1 MAKNKT
7 SPTPKNIPQKPLIFN
22 QATKIIKE
30 PEVLIAPI
38 PNTERNFWI
47 VAGII
52 TVCALIAYLPGF
64 QNGYVWDDMFYIVN
78 NEDLRQ
84 VSLKNF
90 KTLVSDYYLGNW
102 HPLTMVTYYIE
113 YSLVKDTAWVYH
125 FNNTIIHII
134 NSILVFKVVEKLSK
148 NFLIGA
154 ITSVLFAIHPL
165 HVESVVWAAERKD
178 VLYTLFL
185 LLSFWQYLK
194 YVTVVRGD
202 TDNGN
207 AVDVVRVAVVS
218 VPTDNMSAKVVSG
231 DTDNGNSGDTDNGET
246 KNWKNKHLWYALG
259 LFILSCL
266 SKGMAVIL
274 PVVFL
279 ITDYFLLNRK
289 QIVKIGIEK
298 APFFIVSLITGIISI
313 KAQSDAGANAT
324 KVISDAYSFSER
336 FFMINY
342 GVLYYWVK
350 MVLPTN
356 LIAFYPYPQKP
367 TGTIPS
373 IYYSAFAGVLVL
385 AITLFWAGRKNKL
398 VWWGGLY
405 FLIVIFPVSQVL
417 PVGSAL
423 MADRYF
429 YVSSIGPLVILAV
442 LANKLYQKAAT
453 NKLMPGIGAVLLL
466 GLTFLSFNQSTKW
479 KDTLT
484 LFTPIYEKYPSDP
497 MVTSNMGW
505 YWFGKK
511 DNEKAK
517 FYFEETHKTTFKTA
531 DVHTALGQIYFDEKK
546 YDMTVDNFEAALKIK
561 PKEMQNL
568 HWMLGAAYYY
578 TGKYNIAIDETKIAL
593 EKSDNK
599 NQFAHNIMGLC
610 LAKQGNEDEAMKRYQ
625 TAMNLDVK
633 FADPHINIS
642 TILNHKG
649 DHIGEIK
656 ELEKAIKIDPKA
668 TVAYKNLGVAY
679 KSMNDWQNAVK
690 AWQQGI
696 SADKKD
702 GSFDYNIGLEYGQH
716 GDFPN
721 GIKAMQNAVA
731 KGDQNAVT
739 FLTQRGIPLK

>member
-1 MAKNKT
+1 MAKNK
-7 SPTPKNIPQKPLIFN
+7 IPQPAKNTPQKAQTINQPKVIKEIAPLI
-22 QATKIIKE
+22 E
-30 PEVLIAPI
+30 PI
-38 PNTERNFWI
+38 PYTERNFWI

-52 TVCALIAYLPGF
+52 TVCAAIAFLPGF

-78 NEDLRQ
+78 NEDLRE
-84 VSLKNF
+84 VSFKNF
-90 KTLVSDYYLGNW
+90 KTLISDYYLGNW

-113 YSLVKDTAWVYH
+113 YSLVRDTAWVYH
-125 FNNTIIHII
+125 FDNTIIHII
-134 NSILVFKVVEKLSK
+134 NSILVFKLVEKISK

-154 ITSVLFAIHPL
+154 ITSILFAIHPL

-185 LLSFWQYLK
+185 LLSFLQYLK
-194 YVTVVRGD
+194 YV
-202 TDNGN
+202 
-207 AVDVVRVAVVS
+207 
-218 VPTDNMSAKVVSG
+218 
-231 DTDNGNSGDTDNGET
+231 NSLENQDIT
-246 KNWKNKHLWYALG
+246 NWKSKNLWYSLG

-279 ITDYFLLNRK
+279 LTDYFLLNRK
-289 QIVKIGIEK
+289 QIIKIGIEK
-298 APFFIVSLITGIISI
+298 APFFVVSLITGIISI

-324 KVISDAYSFSER
+324 KVISDAYSVSER

-342 GVLYYWVK
+342 GILYYWIK

-367 TGTIPS
+367 NGAIPS
-373 IYYSAFAGVLVL
+373 IYFSAFAGVLAL
-385 AITLFWAGRKNKL
+385 AITLFWYGRNNKL

-442 LANKLYQKAAT
+442 FANYLYQKVAT
-453 NKLMPGIGAVLLL
+453 NKVMPGIGAVLLL
-466 GLTFLSFNQSTKW
+466 ALTFLSFGQSTKW

-484 LFTPIYEKYPSDP
+484 LFTPIYEKHPTDP

-546 YDMTVDNFEAALKIK
+546 YNMTVDNFEAALKIK

-578 TGKYNIAIDETKIAL
+578 TGQYNAAIEESQFAL
-593 EKSDNK
+593 DKSDNK
-599 NQFAHNIMGLC
+599 NQFAQNIMGLC
-610 LAKQGNEDEAMKRYQ
+610 LAKQGKEAEAQKRYE
-625 TAMNLDVK
+625 TAMRLDAK
-633 FADPHINIS
+633 FADPYINVS
-642 TILNHKG
+642 TIQNHAG
-649 DHIGEIK
+649 NHQAEIIS
-656 ELEKAIKIDPKA
+656 LEKAIKIDPKA
-668 TVAYKNLGVAY
+668 SVAYKNLGVAY
-679 KSMNDWQNAVK
+679 KSMGDWQNAVK
-690 AWQQGI
+690 AWERGI
-696 SADKKD
+696 KADPKD

-716 GDFPN
+716 GNIPS
-721 GIKAMQNAVA
+721 GIKAMQSAVT
-731 KGDQNAVT
+731 KKDQNAVT

>member
-1 MAKNKT
+1 M
-7 SPTPKNIPQKPLIFN
+7 
-22 QATKIIKE
+22 
-30 PEVLIAPI
+30 
-38 PNTERNFWI
+38 
-47 VAGII
+47 AGII
-52 TVCALIAYLPGF
+52 TVCVAIAFLPGF

-78 NEDLRQ
+78 NEDLRE
-84 VSLKNF
+84 VSSKNF
-90 KTLVSDYYLGNW
+90 KTLISDYYLGNW
-102 HPLTMVTYYIE
+102 HPLTMLTYYIE
-113 YSLVKDTAWVYH
+113 YSLVRDTAWVYH
-125 FNNTIIHII
+125 LDNTIIHII
-134 NSILVFKVVEKLSK
+134 NSILVFKLVEKLSK

-154 ITSVLFAIHPL
+154 VTAVLFAIHPL

-185 LLSFWQYLK
+185 LLSFLQYLK
-194 YVTVVRGD
+194 YT
-202 TDNGN
+202 
-207 AVDVVRVAVVS
+207 AIVRVSTYDSSQLVREDK
-218 VPTDNMSAKVVSG
+218 DNDILG
-231 DTDNGNSGDTDNGET
+231 IIT
-246 KNWKNKHLWYALG
+246 NWKNKHLWYSLA

-279 ITDYFLLNRK
+279 LTDYFLLNRK
-289 QIVKIGIEK
+289 NIIKIGLEK
-298 APFFIVSLITGIISI
+298 APFFIVSLLTGIISI

-342 GVLYYWVK
+342 GVLYYWIK

-367 TGTIPS
+367 NGAIPS
-373 IYYSAFAGVLVL
+373 IYFSAFAGVLAL
-385 AITLFWAGRKNKL
+385 AIAIFWLGRKNKL

-429 YVSSIGPLVILAV
+429 YVSSIGPLLILGV
-442 LANKLYQKAAT
+442 FANYLYQKAAT
-453 NKLMPGIGAVLLL
+453 NKVMPGIGAVLLL
-466 GLTFLSFNQSTKW
+466 ALTFLSFSQSSKW

-484 LFTPIYEKYPSDP
+484 LFTPIYEKHPTDP

-517 FYFEETHKTTFKTA
+517 FYFEETHKTSFKTA

-546 YDMTVDNFEAALKIK
+546 YNLTVENFEAALKIK

-578 TGKYNIAIDETKIAL
+578 TGQYNAAIEESQFAL
-593 EKSDNK
+593 DKSDNK
-599 NQFAHNIMGLC
+599 NQFAQNIMGLC
-610 LAKQGNEDEAMKRYQ
+610 LAKQGKEAEAQKRYETAMK
-625 TAMNLDVK
+625 LDAK
-633 FADPHINIS
+633 FADPYINIS
-642 TILNHKG
+642 TIQNHAG
-649 DHIGEIK
+649 NHQAEIIS
-656 ELEKAIKIDPKA
+656 LEKAIKIDPKA
-668 TVAYKNLGVAY
+668 SVAYKNLGVAY
-679 KSMNDWQNAVK
+679 KSMGDWQNAVK
-690 AWQQGI
+690 SWERGI
-696 SADKKD
+696 KADPKD

-716 GDFPN
+716 GNIPN
-721 GIKAMQNAVA
+721 GIKAMQSAVT
-731 KGDQNAVT
+731 KKDQNAIT
-739 FLTQRGIPLK
+739 FLNQRGIPLK

>member
-1 MAKNKT
+1 MAKNKA
-7 SPTPKNIPQKPLIFN
+7 SQPVKNNPPKPQAVAQNHKIVKESAPLV
-22 QATKIIKE
+22 E
-30 PEVLIAPI
+30 PI
-38 PNTERNFWI
+38 PYTERNFWI
-47 VAGII
+47 VTGII
-52 TVCALIAYLPGF
+52 IVCAIIAYLPGF

-78 NEDLRQ
+78 NEDLRE

-90 KTLVSDYYLGNW
+90 KTLISDFYLGNW
-102 HPLTMVTYYIE
+102 HPLTMVTYYLE

-125 FNNTIIHII
+125 LDNTIIHII
-134 NSILVFKVVEKLSK
+134 NSILVFKVIEKLSK

-154 ITSVLFAIHPL
+154 VTAILFAIHPL

-185 LLSFWQYLK
+185 LLSFLQYLK
-194 YVTVVRGD
+194 Y
-202 TDNGN
+202 TDS
-207 AVDVVRVAVVS
+207 VDNQNI
-218 VPTDNMSAKVVSG
+218 TDWKS
-231 DTDNGNSGDTDNGET
+231 
-246 KNWKNKHLWYALG
+246 KNLWYALG

-279 ITDYFLLNRK
+279 LTDYFLLNRK
-289 QIVKIGIEK
+289 SIIKIGIEK
-298 APFFIVSLITGIISI
+298 APFFLVSLITGIISI

-324 KVISDAYSFSER
+324 KVISDAYTLTER

-342 GVLYYWVK
+342 GVLYYWIK
-350 MVLPTN
+350 MILPTN

-373 IYYSAFAGVLVL
+373 IYYSAFAGVLAL
-385 AITLFWAGRKNKL
+385 AIALFWLGRKNKL

-442 LANKLYQKAAT
+442 FANYLYQKAAT
-453 NKLMPGIGAVLLL
+453 NKLMPGVGAVLLL
-466 GLTFLSFNQSTKW
+466 ALTFLSFSQSTKW

-484 LFTPIYEKYPSDP
+484 LFTPIYEKHPTDP

-546 YDMTVDNFEAALKIK
+546 YALTVENFEAALKIK

-578 TGKYNIAIDETKIAL
+578 TGQYDAAIEESQFAL
-593 EKSDNK
+593 DKSDNK
-599 NQFAHNIMGLC
+599 NQFAQNIMGLC
-610 LAKQGNEDEAMKRYQ
+610 LAKKGDEAAARKRYE
-625 TAMNLDVK
+625 TAMKLDPK
-633 FADPHINIS
+633 FADPYINVS
-642 TILNHKG
+642 TIQNHAG
-649 DHIGEIK
+649 DHQAEIIS
-656 ELEKAIKIDPKA
+656 LEKAIKIDPKA
-668 TVAYKNLGVAY
+668 SVAYKNLGVAY
-679 KSMNDWQNAVK
+679 KAMGDWKNAIKSWERGIK
-690 AWQQGI
+690 A
-696 SADKKD
+696 DPKD

-716 GDFPN
+716 GDIPS
-721 GIKAMQNAVA
+721 GIKAMQSAVV
-731 KGDQNAVT
+731 KKDQNAVT

>member
-1 MAKNKT
+1 MAKNNV
-7 SPTPKNIPQKPLIFN
+7 SQNQKNNLQKH
-22 QATKIIKE
+22 QATSQASKNVKE
-30 PEVLIAPI
+30 PEVLIDPI
-38 PNTERNFWI
+38 PYTNRNFGI
-47 VAGII
+47 LCGII
-52 TVCALIAYLPGF
+52 AVCALVAFLPGF
-64 QNGYVWDDMFYIVN
+64 QNGYVWDDLFYIVN
-78 NEDLRQ
+78 NEDLR
-84 VSLKNF
+84 VLSFKNF
-90 KTLVSDYYLGNW
+90 KILISDFYLGNY
-102 HPLTMVTYYIE
+102 HPLTMLTYYLE

-125 FNNTIIHII
+125 FDNTIIHII

-154 ITSVLFAIHPL
+154 VTAVLFAIHPL

-194 YVTVVRGD
+194 YVDTTSPEASVAPTPLQQRGEHTED
-202 TDNGN
+202 ST
-207 AVDVVRVAVVS
+207 
-218 VPTDNMSAKVVSG
+218 
-231 DTDNGNSGDTDNGET
+231 
-246 KNWKNKHLWYALG
+246 NWKNKHFWFSLG

-289 QIVKIGIEK
+289 QIIKIGIEK
-298 APFFIVSLITGIISI
+298 APFFIISLITGIISI

-324 KVISDAYSFSER
+324 KVISESYSFVER
-336 FFMINY
+336 FFIVNY

-350 MVLPTN
+350 MVFPTN

-373 IYYSAFAGVLVL
+373 VYYAAFAGVLAL
-385 AITLFWAGRKNKL
+385 AIALFWLGRKNKL

-442 LANKLYQKAAT
+442 LANRLYQKAST
-453 NKLMPGIGAVLLL
+453 NKFMPGVGAILLL
-466 GLTFLSFNQSTKW
+466 ALTFLSFSQSTHW

-484 LFTPIYEKYPSDP
+484 LFSPIYEKYPNDP

-505 YWFGKK
+505 YWMGQK

-517 FYFEETHKTTFKTA
+517 FFFEETHKTNFKTA

-546 YDMTVDNFEAALKIK
+546 YNLTVEHFEAALKIK

-578 TGKYNIAIDETKIAL
+578 TGKYDTAIEESQVAL
-593 EKSDNK
+593 DKSDNK
-599 NQFAHNIMGLC
+599 NHFAQNIMGLC
-610 LAKQGNEDEAMKRYQ
+610 FAQQGKEAEAMKRYA
-625 TAMNLDVK
+625 TAMKLEPK

-649 DHIGEIK
+649 DHQGEIV
-656 ELEKAIKIDPKA
+656 ELQKAIKIDPKA
-668 TVAYKNLGVAY
+668 TVAFKNLGVAY
-679 KSMNDWQNAVK
+679 KSMGDWQNAIK
-690 AWQQGI
+690 AWEKGI
-696 SADKKD
+696 RADPKD

-716 GDFPN
+716 GDIMN
-721 GIKAMQNAVA
+721 GVKAMQKAVA
-731 KGDQNAVT
+731 KNDQNAIV

>member
-1 MAKNKT
+1 MAKNKI
-7 SPTPKNIPQKPLIFN
+7 SSTPKSITQKPQIVN
-22 QATKIIKE
+22 QATKIVKDS
-30 PEVLIAPI
+30 EVLIESI
-38 PNTERNFWI
+38 PYTERNFWI
-47 VAGII
+47 LVGII
-52 TVCALIAYLPGF
+52 AVCAFIAFLPGF

-84 VSLKNF
+84 VSFKNF

-125 FNNTIIHII
+125 FNNTVIHII

-165 HVESVVWAAERKD
+165 HVESVIWAAERKD

-194 YVTVVRGD
+194 YV
-202 TDNGN
+202 
-207 AVDVVRVAVVS
+207 AVS
-218 VPTDNMSAKVVSG
+218 VPTDDHVV
-231 DTDNGNSGDTDNGET
+231 T
-246 KNWKNKHLWYALG
+246 NWKNKYLWYALG

-289 QIVKIGIEK
+289 QIIKIGIEK
-298 APFFIVSLITGIISI
+298 APFLVVSLITGIISI

-324 KVISDAYSFSER
+324 KVISDAYSLSER

-342 GVLYYWVK
+342 GVLYYWIK

-367 TGTIPS
+367 AGTIPS
-373 IYYSAFAGVLVL
+373 IYYSAFAGVLAL
-385 AITLFWAGRKNKL
+385 AILLFWTGRKNKL

-442 LANKLYQKAAT
+442 FINRLYQKTAT
-453 NKLMPGIGAVLLL
+453 KKLMLGIGLVLLL
-466 GLTFLSFNQSTKW
+466 SLTFLSFNQSMKW

-484 LFTPIYEKYPSDP
+484 LFTPIYEKHPNDP

-546 YDMTVDNFEAALKIK
+546 YDLTVDNFEAALKIK

-578 TGKYNIAIDETKIAL
+578 TGKYNIAIEESQLAL
-593 EKSDNK
+593 DKSDNK
-599 NQFAHNIMGLC
+599 NQFAQNIMGLC
-610 LAKQGNEDEAMKRYQ
+610 LAKQGKKNDAMKRYQ
-625 TAMNLDVK
+625 TAMNLDIK

-642 TILNHKG
+642 TILNHRG
-649 DHIGEIK
+649 DHEGEIK

-679 KSMNDWQNAVK
+679 KSMGDWQNAVK
-690 AWQQGI
+690 AWQKGI
-696 SADKKD
+696 IADKKD

-721 GIKAMQNAVA
+721 GIKAMQSAVA
-731 KGDQNAVT
+731 KGDPNAVS
-739 FLTQRGIPLK
+739 FLTQRGIALK

>member
-1 MAKNKT
+1 MAKNK
-7 SPTPKNIPQKPLIFN
+7 IPQPAKSTLQKPQTANQPKVVKEVTPLI
-22 QATKIIKE
+22 E
-30 PEVLIAPI
+30 PI
-38 PNTERNFWI
+38 PYTERNFWI

-52 TVCALIAYLPGF
+52 TVCVAIAFLPGF

-78 NEDLRQ
+78 NEDLRE
-84 VSLKNF
+84 VSSKNF
-90 KTLVSDYYLGNW
+90 KTLISDYYLGNW
-102 HPLTMVTYYIE
+102 HPLTMLTYYIE
-113 YSLVKDTAWVYH
+113 YSLVRDTAWVYH
-125 FNNTIIHII
+125 FDNTIIHII
-134 NSILVFKVVEKLSK
+134 NSILVFKLVEKLSK

-154 ITSVLFAIHPL
+154 VTAVLFAIHPL

-185 LLSFWQYLK
+185 LLSFLQYLK
-194 YVTVVRGD
+194 YT
-202 TDNGN
+202 
-207 AVDVVRVAVVS
+207 AIVRVSTYDSSQLVREDK
-218 VPTDNMSAKVVSG
+218 DNDILG
-231 DTDNGNSGDTDNGET
+231 IIT
-246 KNWKNKHLWYALG
+246 NWKNKHLWYSLA

-279 ITDYFLLNRK
+279 LTDYFLLNRK
-289 QIVKIGIEK
+289 NIIKIGLEK
-298 APFFIVSLITGIISI
+298 APFFIVSLLTGIISI

-342 GVLYYWVK
+342 GVLYYWIK

-367 TGTIPS
+367 NGAIPS
-373 IYYSAFAGVLVL
+373 IYFSAFAGVLAL
-385 AITLFWAGRKNKL
+385 AIAIFWFGRKNKL

-429 YVSSIGPLVILAV
+429 YVSSIGPLLILGV
-442 LANKLYQKAAT
+442 FANYLYQKAAT
-453 NKLMPGIGAVLLL
+453 NKVMPGIGAVLLL
-466 GLTFLSFNQSTKW
+466 ALTFLSFSQSSKW

-484 LFTPIYEKYPSDP
+484 LFTPIYEKHPTDP

-546 YDMTVDNFEAALKIK
+546 YNLTVENFEAALKIK

-578 TGKYNIAIDETKIAL
+578 TGQYNAAIEESQFAL
-593 EKSDNK
+593 DKSDNK
-599 NQFAHNIMGLC
+599 NQFAQNIMGLC
-610 LAKQGNEDEAMKRYQ
+610 LAKQGKEAEAQKRYETAMK
-625 TAMNLDVK
+625 LDAK
-633 FADPHINIS
+633 FADPYINIS
-642 TILNHKG
+642 TIQNHAG
-649 DHIGEIK
+649 NHQAEIIS
-656 ELEKAIKIDPKA
+656 LEKAIKIDPKA
-668 TVAYKNLGVAY
+668 SVAYKNLGVAY
-679 KSMNDWQNAVK
+679 KSMGDWQNAVK
-690 AWQQGI
+690 SWERGI
-696 SADKKD
+696 KADPKD

-716 GDFPN
+716 GNIPN
-721 GIKAMQNAVA
+721 GIKAMQSAVT
-731 KGDQNAVT
+731 KKDQNAIT
-739 FLTQRGIPLK
+739 FLNQRGIPLK

>member
-1 MAKNKT
+1 MAKNKV
-7 SPTPKNIPQKPLIFN
+7 SQTPRNIPQKPQTVN
-22 QATKIIKE
+22 QASKIVKE

-38 PNTERNFWI
+38 PYTERNFWI

-52 TVCALIAYLPGF
+52 TVCALIAFLPGF

-84 VSLKNF
+84 VSFKNF
-90 KTLVSDYYLGNW
+90 KTLVSDFYLGNW

-125 FNNTIIHII
+125 FNNTVIHII
-134 NSILVFKVVEKLSK
+134 NSILVFKVVNKLSA

-154 ITSVLFAIHPL
+154 VTSVLFAIHPL

-194 YVTVVRGD
+194 YVDVIGENSPLHGRGV
-202 TDNGN
+202 G
-207 AVDVVRVAVVS
+207 
-218 VPTDNMSAKVVSG
+218 
-231 DTDNGNSGDTDNGET
+231 GEVLT
-246 KNWKNKHLWYALG
+246 NWKNKHLWYALS

-289 QIVKIGIEK
+289 QIIKIGIEK

-342 GVLYYWVK
+342 GVLYYWIK

-385 AITLFWAGRKNKL
+385 AIALFWTGRKNKL

-442 LANKLYQKAAT
+442 LANRLYQKAAT

-484 LFTPIYEKYPSDP
+484 LFTPIYEKHPSDP

-546 YDMTVDNFEAALKIK
+546 YDLTVDNFEAALKIK

-593 EKSDNK
+593 EKSENK

-610 LAKQGNEDEAMKRYQ
+610 LAKQGNENEAMKRYE
-625 TAMNLDVK
+625 TAMSLDAK

-649 DHIGEIK
+649 NHEGEIK

-668 TVAYKNLGVAY
+668 TVAFKNLGVAY
-679 KSMNDWQNAVK
+679 KAKGDWQNAIK
-690 AWQQGI
+690 AWEKGI
-696 SADKKD
+696 LADKKD

>member
-1 MAKNKT
+1 MAKNK
-7 SPTPKNIPQKPLIFN
+7 IPQPAKSTLQKPQTASQPKVVKELAPLI
-22 QATKIIKE
+22 E
-30 PEVLIAPI
+30 PI
-38 PNTERNFWI
+38 PYTECNFRI

-52 TVCALIAYLPGF
+52 TVCAAIAFLPGF

-78 NEDLRQ
+78 NEDLRE
-84 VSLKNF
+84 VSFKNF
-90 KTLVSDYYLGNW
+90 KTLISDYYLGNW
-102 HPLTMVTYYIE
+102 HPITMVTYYLE
-113 YSLVKDTAWVYH
+113 YSIVRDTAWVYH
-125 FNNTIIHII
+125 FDNTIIHII
-134 NSILVFKVVEKLSK
+134 NSILVFKLVEKLSK

-154 ITSVLFAIHPL
+154 ITAILFAIHPL

-185 LLSFWQYLK
+185 LLSFLQYLK
-194 YVTVVRGD
+194 YI
-202 TDNGN
+202 
-207 AVDVVRVAVVS
+207 
-218 VPTDNMSAKVVSG
+218 
-231 DTDNGNSGDTDNGET
+231 NSLENQDIT
-246 KNWKNKHLWYALG
+246 NWKSKNLWYSLA

-279 ITDYFLLNRK
+279 LTDYFLLNRK
-289 QIVKIGIEK
+289 NIIKIGIEK
-298 APFFIVSLITGIISI
+298 APFFVVSLITGIISI

-342 GVLYYWVK
+342 GVLYYWIK
-350 MVLPTN
+350 MILPTN

-367 TGTIPS
+367 NGTIPT
-373 IYYSAFAGVLVL
+373 IYFSAFAGVLAL
-385 AITLFWAGRKNKL
+385 AIALFWFGRKNKL

-429 YVSSIGPLVILAV
+429 YVSSIGPLLILAV
-442 LANKLYQKAAT
+442 FANYLYQKAAT
-453 NKLMPGIGAVLLL
+453 NKVMPGIGAVLLL
-466 GLTFLSFNQSTKW
+466 ALTFLSFSQSTKW

-484 LFTPIYEKYPSDP
+484 LFTPIYEKHPTDP

-517 FYFEETHKTTFKTA
+517 FYFEETHKTSFKTA

-546 YDMTVDNFEAALKIK
+546 YNLTVDNFEAALKIK

-578 TGKYNIAIDETKIAL
+578 TGQYNAAIEESQFAL
-593 EKSDNK
+593 DKSDNK
-599 NQFAHNIMGLC
+599 NQFAQNIMGLC
-610 LAKQGNEDEAMKRYQ
+610 LAKQGKEAEAQKRYETAMK
-625 TAMNLDVK
+625 LDAK
-633 FADPHINIS
+633 FADPYINVS
-642 TILNHKG
+642 TIQNHAG
-649 DHIGEIK
+649 DHQAEIIS
-656 ELEKAIKIDPKA
+656 LEKAIKIDPKA
-668 TVAYKNLGVAY
+668 SVAYKNLGVAY
-679 KSMNDWQNAVK
+679 KSLGDWQNAVK
-690 AWQQGI
+690 SWERGI
-696 SADKKD
+696 KADPKD

-716 GDFPN
+716 GNIPN
-721 GIKAMQNAVA
+721 GIKAMQSAVT
-731 KGDQNAVT
+731 KKDQNAVT

>member
-1 MAKNKT
+1 MAKNKV
-7 SPTPKNIPQKPLIFN
+7 SPTPKNTPQKPQIINQPKVVKELAPLI
-22 QATKIIKE
+22 E
-30 PEVLIAPI
+30 PI
-38 PNTERNFWI
+38 PYNERNFWI

-52 TVCALIAYLPGF
+52 TVCATIAFLPGF

-78 NEDLRQ
+78 NEDLRE
-84 VSLKNF
+84 VSFKNF
-90 KTLVSDYYLGNW
+90 KTLISDYYLGNW

-113 YSLVKDTAWVYH
+113 YSLVKDTAWIYH
-125 FNNTIIHII
+125 FDNTIIHII
-134 NSILVFKVVEKLSK
+134 NSILVFKLVEKLSK

-154 ITSVLFAIHPL
+154 ITAILFAIHPL

-185 LLSFWQYLK
+185 LLSFLQYLK
-194 YVTVVRGD
+194 YI
-202 TDNGN
+202 
-207 AVDVVRVAVVS
+207 
-218 VPTDNMSAKVVSG
+218 
-231 DTDNGNSGDTDNGET
+231 NSLENQDIT
-246 KNWKNKHLWYALG
+246 NWKSKSLWYSLG

-279 ITDYFLLNRK
+279 LTDYFLLNRK
-289 QIVKIGIEK
+289 NIIKIGIEK
-298 APFFIVSLITGIISI
+298 APFFVVSLITGIISI

-342 GVLYYWVK
+342 GVLYYWIK

-367 TGTIPS
+367 NGAIPS
-373 IYYSAFAGVLVL
+373 IYFSAFAGVLAL
-385 AITLFWAGRKNKL
+385 AIALFWFGRKNKL

-429 YVSSIGPLVILAV
+429 YVSSIGPLLILAV
-442 LANKLYQKAAT
+442 FANYLYQKAAT
-453 NKLMPGIGAVLLL
+453 HKVMPGIGAVLLL
-466 GLTFLSFNQSTKW
+466 ALTFLSFSQSTKW

-484 LFTPIYEKYPSDP
+484 LFTPIYEKHPTDP

-517 FYFEETHKTTFKTA
+517 FYFEETHKTSFKTA

-546 YDMTVDNFEAALKIK
+546 YNLTVENFEAALKIK

-578 TGKYNIAIDETKIAL
+578 TGQYNAAIEESQFAL
-593 EKSDNK
+593 DKSDNK
-599 NQFAHNIMGLC
+599 NQFAQNIMGLC
-610 LAKQGNEDEAMKRYQ
+610 LAKQGKEAEAQKRYETAMK
-625 TAMNLDVK
+625 LDAK
-633 FADPHINIS
+633 FADPYINIS
-642 TILNHKG
+642 TIQNHAG
-649 DHIGEIK
+649 DHQAEIIS
-656 ELEKAIKIDPKA
+656 LEKAIKIDPKA
-668 TVAYKNLGVAY
+668 SVAYKNLGVAY
-679 KSMNDWQNAVK
+679 KSIGDWQNAVK
-690 AWQQGI
+690 SWERGI
-696 SADKKD
+696 KADPKD

-716 GDFPN
+716 GNIPS
-721 GIKAMQNAVA
+721 GIKAMQSAVT
-731 KGDQNAVT
+731 KKDQNAST

>member
-1 MAKNKT
+1 MAKNKI
-7 SPTPKNIPQKPLIFN
+7 SATPKNIPQKPQAIT
-22 QATKIIKE
+22 QATKIVKQ
-30 PEVLIAPI
+30 PEILVAPI
-38 PNTERNFWI
+38 PYSERNFWI

-52 TVCALIAYLPGF
+52 TVCAAIAYLPGF

-78 NEDLRQ
+78 NEDLRE
-84 VSLKNF
+84 VSFKNF
-90 KTLVSDYYLGNW
+90 KTLISDYYLGNW

-113 YSLVKDTAWVYH
+113 YSLVRDTAWVYH
-125 FNNTIIHII
+125 FDNTIIHII
-134 NSILVFKVVEKLSK
+134 NSILVFKLVEKLSK

-154 ITSVLFAIHPL
+154 ITAVLFAIHPL

-185 LLSFWQYLK
+185 LLSFLQYLK
-194 YVTVVRGD
+194 YTSAVGGD
-202 TDNGN
+202 TDQG
-207 AVDVVRVAVVS
+207 
-218 VPTDNMSAKVVSG
+218 
-231 DTDNGNSGDTDNGET
+231 GET
-246 KNWKNKHLWYALG
+246 NFSSPVAGVLTSHTDWRNKHLWYALG

-279 ITDYFLLNRK
+279 LTDYFLLNRK
-289 QIVKIGIEK
+289 NIIKIGIEK
-298 APFFIVSLITGIISI
+298 APFFAVSLITGIISI

-324 KVISDAYSFSER
+324 KVISDAYSVSER

-342 GVLYYWVK
+342 GVLYYWLK

-367 TGTIPS
+367 NGAIPS
-373 IYYSAFAGVLVL
+373 IYFSAFAGVLAL
-385 AITLFWAGRKNKL
+385 AITLFWFGRKNKL

-429 YVSSIGPLVILAV
+429 YVSSIGPLLILAV
-442 LANKLYQKAAT
+442 FANYLYQKAAT
-453 NKLMPGIGAVLLL
+453 NKVMPGIGSVLLL
-466 GLTFLSFNQSTKW
+466 ALTFLSFSQSTKW

-484 LFTPIYEKYPSDP
+484 LFTPIYEKHPTDP

-546 YDMTVDNFEAALKIK
+546 YNLTVENFEAALKIK

-578 TGKYNIAIDETKIAL
+578 TGQYNAAIEESQFAL
-593 EKSDNK
+593 DKSDNK
-599 NQFAHNIMGLC
+599 NQFAQNIMGLC
-610 LAKQGNEDEAMKRYQ
+610 LAKKGDEAGARKRYE
-625 TAMNLDVK
+625 TAMKLDTK
-633 FADPHINIS
+633 FADPYINVS
-642 TILNHKG
+642 TIQNHAG
-649 DHIGEIK
+649 DHQAEIIS
-656 ELEKAIKIDPKA
+656 LEKAIKIDPKA
-668 TVAYKNLGVAY
+668 SVAYKNLGVAY
-679 KSMNDWQNAVK
+679 KSMGDWQNAIKSWERGIK
-690 AWQQGI
+690 A
-696 SADKKD
+696 DPKD

-716 GDFPN
+716 GNIPS
-721 GIKAMQNAVA
+721 GIKAMQSAVA
-731 KGDQNAVT
+731 KKDQNAIT

>member
-1 MAKNKT
+1 MAKNKVLQI
-7 SPTPKNIPQKPLIFN
+7 PMNRLRTPQTVNQTKKNVKKPETLI
-22 QATKIIKE
+22 E
-30 PEVLIAPI
+30 PI
-38 PNTERNFWI
+38 PYTDRNLWI
-47 VAGII
+47 LAGVIAFG
-52 TVCALIAYLPGF
+52 ALLAFFPGF
-64 QNGYVWDDMFYIVN
+64 RNGFVWDDLAYIVN

-84 VSLKNF
+84 VSFKNF
-90 KTLVSDYYLGNW
+90 KTLISDYYLGNW
-102 HPLTMVTYYIE
+102 HPLTMITYYIE

-154 ITSVLFAIHPL
+154 LSSVLFAFHPL

-194 YVTVVRGD
+194 YTVDVSTDISERKTVVSVD
-202 TDNGN
+202 TDNN
-207 AVDVVRVAVVS
+207 VV
-218 VPTDNMSAKVVSG
+218 TD
-231 DTDNGNSGDTDNGET
+231 
-246 KNWKNKHLWYALG
+246 WKNKNLWYALG

-266 SKGMAVIL
+266 AKGMAVIL

-298 APFFIVSLITGIISI
+298 APFLVVSLITGIISI

-324 KVISDAYSFSER
+324 KVISDVYSFSER

-342 GVLYYWVK
+342 GVLYYWIK

-356 LIAFYPYPQKP
+356 LIAFYPYPQK
-367 TGTIPS
+367 TNGAIPS
-373 IYYSAFAGVLVL
+373 IYYSAFAGVLAL
-385 AITLFWAGRKNKL
+385 AIFLFWTGRKNKL

-442 LANKLYQKAAT
+442 FANGLYLKATAHKLLLGVGAA
-453 NKLMPGIGAVLLL
+453 LLL
-466 GLTFLSFNQSTKW
+466 GLTFLSFNQSKHW

-484 LFTPIYEKYPSDP
+484 LFTPIYEKHPNEP
-497 MVTSNMGW
+497 MVTSNLGW

-531 DVHTALGQIYFDEKK
+531 AVHTALGQIYFDEKQ
-546 YDMTVDNFEAALKIK
+546 YNLTVDNFEAALKIK

-578 TGKYNIAIDETKIAL
+578 TGKFNIAMDESQIAL
-593 EKSDNK
+593 DKSDHK
-599 NQFAHNIMGLC
+599 NQFAQNIMGLC
-610 LAKQGNEDEAMKRYQ
+610 LAKQGKEDEAMKRYQ
-625 TAMNLDVK
+625 SAMNLDVK
-633 FADPHINIS
+633 FADPHINLS

-649 DHIGEIK
+649 DHAGEIK

-668 TVAYKNLGVAY
+668 TLAYKNLGVAY
-679 KSMNDWQNAVK
+679 KSMGDWQNAVK
-690 AWQQGI
+690 AWEKGI
-696 SADKKD
+696 LADKKD

-721 GIKAMQNAVA
+721 GIKAMQRAVA
-731 KGDQNAVT
+731 KGDQNAIT

>member
-1 MAKNKT
+1 MNIPLTHTMAKNK
-7 SPTPKNIPQKPLIFN
+7 IPQPAKSTLQKPQTASQPKVVKELAPLI
-22 QATKIIKE
+22 E
-30 PEVLIAPI
+30 PI
-38 PNTERNFWI
+38 PYTECNFRI

-52 TVCALIAYLPGF
+52 TVCAAIAFLPGF

-78 NEDLRQ
+78 NEDLRE
-84 VSLKNF
+84 VSFKNF
-90 KTLVSDYYLGNW
+90 KTLISDYYLGNW
-102 HPLTMVTYYIE
+102 HPITMVTYYLE
-113 YSLVKDTAWVYH
+113 YSIVRDTAWVYH
-125 FNNTIIHII
+125 FDNTIIHII
-134 NSILVFKVVEKLSK
+134 NSILVFKLVEKLSK

-154 ITSVLFAIHPL
+154 ITAILFAIHPL

-185 LLSFWQYLK
+185 LLSFLQYLK
-194 YVTVVRGD
+194 YI
-202 TDNGN
+202 
-207 AVDVVRVAVVS
+207 
-218 VPTDNMSAKVVSG
+218 
-231 DTDNGNSGDTDNGET
+231 NSLENQDIT
-246 KNWKNKHLWYALG
+246 NWKSKNLWYSLA

-279 ITDYFLLNRK
+279 LTDYFLLNRK
-289 QIVKIGIEK
+289 NIIKIGIEK
-298 APFFIVSLITGIISI
+298 APFFVVSLITGIISI

-342 GVLYYWVK
+342 GVLYYWIK
-350 MVLPTN
+350 MILPTN

-367 TGTIPS
+367 NGTIPT
-373 IYYSAFAGVLVL
+373 IYFSAFAGVLAL
-385 AITLFWAGRKNKL
+385 AIALFWFGRKNKL

-429 YVSSIGPLVILAV
+429 YVSSIGPLLILAV
-442 LANKLYQKAAT
+442 FANYLYQKAAT
-453 NKLMPGIGAVLLL
+453 NKVMPGIGAVLLL
-466 GLTFLSFNQSTKW
+466 ALTFLSFSQSTKW

-484 LFTPIYEKYPSDP
+484 LFTPIYEKHPTDP

-517 FYFEETHKTTFKTA
+517 FYFEETHKTSFKTA

-546 YDMTVDNFEAALKIK
+546 YNLTVDNFEAALKIK

-578 TGKYNIAIDETKIAL
+578 TGQYNAAIEESQFAL
-593 EKSDNK
+593 DKSDNK
-599 NQFAHNIMGLC
+599 NQFAQNIMGLC
-610 LAKQGNEDEAMKRYQ
+610 LAKQGKEAEAQKRYETAMK
-625 TAMNLDVK
+625 LDAK
-633 FADPHINIS
+633 FADPYINVS
-642 TILNHKG
+642 TIQNHAG
-649 DHIGEIK
+649 DHQAEIIS
-656 ELEKAIKIDPKA
+656 LEKAIKIDPKA
-668 TVAYKNLGVAY
+668 SVAYKNLGVAY
-679 KSMNDWQNAVK
+679 KSLGDWQNAVK
-690 AWQQGI
+690 SWERGI
-696 SADKKD
+696 KADPKD

-716 GDFPN
+716 GNIPN
-721 GIKAMQNAVA
+721 GIKAMQSAVT
-731 KGDQNAVT
+731 KKDQNAVT

>member
-1 MAKNKT
+1 MAKNK
-7 SPTPKNIPQKPLIFN
+7 IPQPAKNTPQKAQTINQPKVIKEIAPLI
-22 QATKIIKE
+22 E
-30 PEVLIAPI
+30 PI
-38 PNTERNFWI
+38 PYTERNFWI

-52 TVCALIAYLPGF
+52 TVCAAIAFLPGF

-78 NEDLRQ
+78 NEDLRE
-84 VSLKNF
+84 VSFKNF
-90 KTLVSDYYLGNW
+90 KTLISDYYLGNW

-113 YSLVKDTAWVYH
+113 YSLVRDTAWVYH
-125 FNNTIIHII
+125 FDNTIIHII
-134 NSILVFKVVEKLSK
+134 NSILVFKLVEKISK

-154 ITSVLFAIHPL
+154 ITSILFAIHPL

-185 LLSFWQYLK
+185 LLSFLQYLK
-194 YVTVVRGD
+194 YV
-202 TDNGN
+202 
-207 AVDVVRVAVVS
+207 
-218 VPTDNMSAKVVSG
+218 
-231 DTDNGNSGDTDNGET
+231 NSLENQDIT
-246 KNWKNKHLWYALG
+246 NWKSKNLWYSLG

-279 ITDYFLLNRK
+279 LTDYFLLNRK
-289 QIVKIGIEK
+289 QIIKIGIEK
-298 APFFIVSLITGIISI
+298 APFFVVSLITGIISI

-324 KVISDAYSFSER
+324 KVISDAYSVSER

-342 GVLYYWVK
+342 GILYYWIK

-367 TGTIPS
+367 NGAIPS
-373 IYYSAFAGVLVL
+373 IYFSAFAGVLAL
-385 AITLFWAGRKNKL
+385 AITLFWYGRNNKL

-442 LANKLYQKAAT
+442 FANYLYQKAAT
-453 NKLMPGIGAVLLL
+453 NKVMPGVGAVLLL
-466 GLTFLSFNQSTKW
+466 ALTFLSFSQSTKW

-484 LFTPIYEKYPSDP
+484 LFTPIYEKHPTDP

-546 YDMTVDNFEAALKIK
+546 YNLTVDNFEAALKIK

-578 TGKYNIAIDETKIAL
+578 TGQYNAAIEESQFAL
-593 EKSDNK
+593 DKSDNK
-599 NQFAHNIMGLC
+599 NQFAQNIMGLC
-610 LAKQGNEDEAMKRYQ
+610 LAKQGKEAEAQKRYE
-625 TAMNLDVK
+625 TAMRLDAK
-633 FADPHINIS
+633 FADPYINVS
-642 TILNHKG
+642 TIQNHAG
-649 DHIGEIK
+649 NHQAEIIS
-656 ELEKAIKIDPKA
+656 LEKAIKIDPKA
-668 TVAYKNLGVAY
+668 SVAYKNLGVAY
-679 KSMNDWQNAVK
+679 KSMGDWQNAVK
-690 AWQQGI
+690 AWERGI
-696 SADKKD
+696 KADPKD

-716 GDFPN
+716 GNIPS
-721 GIKAMQNAVA
+721 GIKAMQSAVT
-731 KGDQNAVT
+731 KKDQNAVT

>member
-1 MAKNKT
+1 MAKNKV
-7 SPTPKNIPQKPLIFN
+7 SQPVRNNPPKPQAVAQNHKIVKESAPLV
-22 QATKIIKE
+22 E
-30 PEVLIAPI
+30 PI
-38 PNTERNFWI
+38 PYTERNFWI
-47 VAGII
+47 VTGII
-52 TVCALIAYLPGF
+52 IVCAIIAYLPGF

-78 NEDLRQ
+78 NEDLRA
-84 VSLKNF
+84 VSFKNF
-90 KTLVSDYYLGNW
+90 KTLISDFYLGNW
-102 HPLTMVTYYIE
+102 HPLTMVTYYLE

-125 FNNTIIHII
+125 LDNTIIHII
-134 NSILVFKVVEKLSK
+134 NSILVFKLTEKLSK

-154 ITSVLFAIHPL
+154 VTAILFAIHPL

-185 LLSFWQYLK
+185 LLSFLQYLK
-194 YVTVVRGD
+194 YTNSVVGGD
-202 TDNGN
+202 TDHI
-207 AVDVVRVAVVS
+207 
-218 VPTDNMSAKVVSG
+218 TDWKS
-231 DTDNGNSGDTDNGET
+231 
-246 KNWKNKHLWYALG
+246 KNLWYALG

-279 ITDYFLLNRK
+279 LTDYFLLNRK
-289 QIVKIGIEK
+289 NIVKIGIEK
-298 APFFIVSLITGIISI
+298 APFFLVSLITGIISI

-324 KVISDAYSFSER
+324 KVISDAYTLTER

-342 GVLYYWVK
+342 GVLYYWIK
-350 MVLPTN
+350 MILPTN

-373 IYYSAFAGVLVL
+373 IYYSAFAGVLAL
-385 AITLFWAGRKNKL
+385 AIALFWLGRKNKL
-398 VWWGGLY
+398 IWWGGLY

-442 LANKLYQKAAT
+442 FANYLYQKAAT
-453 NKLMPGIGAVLLL
+453 NKLMPGVGAVLLL
-466 GLTFLSFNQSTKW
+466 ALTFLSFSQSTKW

-484 LFTPIYEKYPSDP
+484 LFTPIYEKHPTDP

-546 YDMTVDNFEAALKIK
+546 YALTVENFEAALKIK

-578 TGKYNIAIDETKIAL
+578 TGQYDAAIEESQFAL
-593 EKSDNK
+593 DKSDNK
-599 NQFAHNIMGLC
+599 NQFAQNIMGLC
-610 LAKQGNEDEAMKRYQ
+610 LAKKGDEAGARKRYE
-625 TAMNLDVK
+625 TAMKLDAK
-633 FADPHINIS
+633 FADPYINVS
-642 TILNHKG
+642 TIQNHAG
-649 DHIGEIK
+649 DHQAEINS
-656 ELEKAIKIDPKA
+656 LEKAIKIDPKA
-668 TVAYKNLGVAY
+668 SVAYKNLGVAY
-679 KSMNDWQNAVK
+679 KAMGDWQK
-690 AWQQGI
+690 AIKSWERGI
-696 SADKKD
+696 KADPKD

-716 GDFPN
+716 GDIPS
-721 GIKAMQNAVA
+721 GIKAMQSAVA
-731 KGDQNAVT
+731 KKDQNAVT

>member
-1 MAKNKT
+1 MAKNKF
-7 SPTPKNIPQKPLIFN
+7 PQTPKNSPQKLQTVN
-22 QATKIIKE
+22 QASKIVKE
-30 PEVLIAPI
+30 PEFLVEPI
-38 PNTERNFWI
+38 PYTERNFWI
-47 VAGII
+47 LSGII
-52 TVCALIAYLPGF
+52 AVCALIAYLPGF

-78 NEDLRQ
+78 NEDLRV
-84 VSLKNF
+84 VSFQNF
-90 KTLVSDYYLGNW
+90 KTLISDFYLGNW

-125 FNNTIIHII
+125 FDNTIIHIV

-154 ITSVLFAIHPL
+154 VTAVLFAIHPL

-194 YVTVVRGD
+194 YTDGVVGLDTNHGDVT
-202 TDNGN
+202 
-207 AVDVVRVAVVS
+207 
-218 VPTDNMSAKVVSG
+218 
-231 DTDNGNSGDTDNGET
+231 
-246 KNWKNKHLWYALG
+246 NWKSKNLWYALG

-298 APFFIVSLITGIISI
+298 APFFVVSLITGIISI

-342 GVLYYWVK
+342 GVLYYWIK

-367 TGTIPS
+367 NGAIPS
-373 IYYSAFAGVLVL
+373 IYYSAFAGVLAL
-385 AITLFWAGRKNKL
+385 AIFLFWTGRKNKL

-442 LANKLYQKAAT
+442 FANRLYQKAST

-466 GLTFLSFNQSTKW
+466 GLTFLSFNQSTHW

-484 LFTPIYEKYPSDP
+484 LFTPIYEKHPNDP

-546 YDMTVDNFEAALKIK
+546 YDLTVDNFEAALKIK

-578 TGKYNIAIDETKIAL
+578 TGKYNIAIDESQIAL
-593 EKSDNK
+593 DKSDNK
-599 NQFAHNIMGLC
+599 NQFAQNIMGLC
-610 LAKQGNEDEAMKRYQ
+610 LAKQGKEDEAMKRYQ

-649 DHIGEIK
+649 DHAGEIK

-679 KSMNDWQNAVK
+679 KSMGDWQNAVK
-690 AWQQGI
+690 AWQKGI
-696 SADKKD
+696 VADKKD

-721 GIKAMQNAVA
+721 GIKAMQSAVA

>member
-1 MAKNKT
+1 MAKYKI
-7 SPTPKNIPQKPLIFN
+7 SPTPRNISQKLQTIN
-22 QATKIIKE
+22 QATKTIKE
-30 PEVLIAPI
+30 PEVLILPI
-38 PNTERNFWI
+38 PYTERNFWI
-47 VAGII
+47 VVGII
-52 TVCALIAYLPGF
+52 TVCALIAFLPGF

-84 VSLKNF
+84 VSFRNF
-90 KTLVSDYYLGNW
+90 KTLISDYYLGNW

-125 FNNTIIHII
+125 FNNTVIHII

-154 ITSVLFAIHPL
+154 VTSVLFAIHPL

-194 YVTVVRGD
+194 YTSVVGGD
-202 TDNGN
+202 TDLG
-207 AVDVVRVAVVS
+207 
-218 VPTDNMSAKVVSG
+218 T
-231 DTDNGNSGDTDNGET
+231 
-246 KNWKNKHLWYALG
+246 NWKNKHLWYALG

-274 PVVFL
+274 PVVLL

-298 APFFIVSLITGIISI
+298 APFFVVSLITGIISI

-342 GVLYYWVK
+342 GILYYWIK

-367 TGTIPS
+367 TGAIPS
-373 IYYSAFAGVLVL
+373 IYYSAFAGVLAL
-385 AITLFWAGRKNKL
+385 AILLFWVGRKNKL
-398 VWWGGLY
+398 VWWGALY

-442 LANKLYQKAAT
+442 FANRLYQKT
-453 NKLMPGIGAVLLL
+453 STHKLMLGIGMVILL

-479 KDTLT
+479 KDALT
-484 LFTPIYEKYPSDP
+484 LFTPIYEKHPTDP

-517 FYFEETHKTTFKTA
+517 FYFEETHKTTFRTA
-531 DVHTALGQIYFDEKK
+531 DVHTDLGQIYFDEKK
-546 YDMTVDNFEAALKIK
+546 YDLTVDNFEAALKIK

-578 TGKYNIAIDETKIAL
+578 T
-593 EKSDNK
+593 
-599 NQFAHNIMGLC
+599 
-610 LAKQGNEDEAMKRYQ
+610 
-625 TAMNLDVK
+625 
-633 FADPHINIS
+633 
-642 TILNHKG
+642 
-649 DHIGEIK
+649 
-656 ELEKAIKIDPKA
+656 
-668 TVAYKNLGVAY
+668 
-679 KSMNDWQNAVK
+679 
-690 AWQQGI
+690 
-696 SADKKD
+696 
-702 GSFDYNIGLEYGQH
+702 
-716 GDFPN
+716 
-721 GIKAMQNAVA
+721 
-731 KGDQNAVT
+731 
-739 FLTQRGIPLK
+739 

>member
-1 MAKNKT
+1 MAKNKA
-7 SPTPKNIPQKPLIFN
+7 SQPVRNNPPKPQAVVQNHKIVKESAPLV
-22 QATKIIKE
+22 E
-30 PEVLIAPI
+30 PI
-38 PNTERNFWI
+38 PYTERNFWI

-52 TVCALIAYLPGF
+52 IVCAIIAYLPGF

-78 NEDLRQ
+78 NEDLRE
-84 VSLKNF
+84 VSFKNF
-90 KTLVSDYYLGNW
+90 KTLISDFYLGNW
-102 HPLTMVTYYIE
+102 HPLTMATYYLE

-125 FNNTIIHII
+125 LDNTIIHII
-134 NSILVFKVVEKLSK
+134 NSILVFKLTEKLSK

-154 ITSVLFAIHPL
+154 VTAILFAIHPL

-185 LLSFWQYLK
+185 LLSFIQYLK
-194 YVTVVRGD
+194 YTDGVVGGD
-202 TDNGN
+202 TDHGAENSPLSRRGGGGE
-207 AVDVVRVAVVS
+207 VI
-218 VPTDNMSAKVVSG
+218 TD
-231 DTDNGNSGDTDNGET
+231 
-246 KNWKNKHLWYALG
+246 WKNKHLWYSLG
-259 LFILSCL
+259 LFVLSCL

-279 ITDYFLLNRK
+279 LTDYFLLNRK
-289 QIVKIGIEK
+289 NIIKIGIEK
-298 APFFIVSLITGIISI
+298 APFFLISLITGIISI

-324 KVISDAYSFSER
+324 KVISDAYTLTER

-342 GVLYYWVK
+342 GVLYYWIK
-350 MVLPTN
+350 MILPTN

-373 IYYSAFAGVLVL
+373 IYYSAFAGVLAL
-385 AITLFWAGRKNKL
+385 AIALFWLGRKNKL

-429 YVSSIGPLVILAV
+429 YVSSIGPLLILAV
-442 LANKLYQKAAT
+442 FANYLYQKAAT
-453 NKLMPGIGAVLLL
+453 NKLMPGVGAVLLL
-466 GLTFLSFNQSTKW
+466 ALTFLSFSQSTKW

-484 LFTPIYEKYPSDP
+484 LFTPIYEKHPTDP

-546 YDMTVDNFEAALKIK
+546 YNLTVENFEAALKIK

-578 TGKYNIAIDETKIAL
+578 TGQYNAAIEESQFAL
-593 EKSDNK
+593 DKSDNK
-599 NQFAHNIMGLC
+599 NQFAQNIMGLC
-610 LAKQGNEDEAMKRYQ
+610 LAKKGDETEARKRYETAMK
-625 TAMNLDVK
+625 LDPK
-633 FADPHINIS
+633 FADPYINVS
-642 TILNHKG
+642 TIQNHAG
-649 DHIGEIK
+649 DHQAEITS
-656 ELEKAIKIDPKA
+656 LEKAIKIDPKA
-668 TVAYKNLGVAY
+668 SVAYKNLGVAY
-679 KSMNDWQNAVK
+679 KAMGDWKNAIKSWERGIK
-690 AWQQGI
+690 A
-696 SADKKD
+696 DPKD

-716 GDFPN
+716 GDIPS
-721 GIKAMQNAVA
+721 GIKAMQSAVT
-731 KGDQNAVT
+731 KKDQNAVM

>member
-1 MAKNKT
+1 MAKNKV
-7 SPTPKNIPQKPLIFN
+7 SQTPKNITTKPQIVAQP
-22 QATKIIKE
+22 TKVIKE
-30 PEVLIAPI
+30 PEPLIEPI
-38 PNTERNFWI
+38 PHTERNFWI
-47 VAGII
+47 LVGII
-52 TVCALIAYLPGF
+52 TLCAFIAYLPGF

-84 VSLKNF
+84 VSFKNF
-90 KTLVSDYYLGNW
+90 KTLISDFYLGNW
-102 HPLTMVTYYIE
+102 HPLTMVTYYLE

-134 NSILVFKVVEKLSK
+134 NSILVFKVVEKLSR

-154 ITSVLFAIHPL
+154 VTAVLFAIHPL

-194 YVTVVRGD
+194 YTSVVCE
-202 TDNGN
+202 
-207 AVDVVRVAVVS
+207 
-218 VPTDNMSAKVVSG
+218 
-231 DTDNGNSGDTDNGET
+231 DTDNGET
-246 KNWKNKHLWYALG
+246 TDWKNKNFWYALG

-279 ITDYFLLNRK
+279 ITDYFVLNRK

-298 APFFIVSLITGIISI
+298 APFFIISLITGIISI

-324 KVISDAYSFSER
+324 KVINDAYTLTER

-350 MVLPTN
+350 MILPTN

-373 IYYSAFAGVLVL
+373 IYYSAFAGVIAL
-385 AITLFWAGRKNKL
+385 AIALFWLGRKNKL

-442 LANKLYQKAAT
+442 FANHLYQKATT
-453 NKLMPGIGAVLLL
+453 NKLMTGIGAVLLL
-466 GLTFLSFNQSTKW
+466 ALTFLSFNQSTKW

-484 LFTPIYEKYPSDP
+484 LFTPIYEKHPNDP

-517 FYFEETHKTTFKTA
+517 FYFEETHKTSFKTA

-546 YDMTVDNFEAALKIK
+546 YDLTVENFEAALKIK

-578 TGKYNIAIDETKIAL
+578 TGKYDVAIEETKIAL

-610 LAKQGNEDEAMKRYQ
+610 LAKQGNEEEALKRYK
-625 TAMNLDVK
+625 TAMDLDVK

-642 TILNHKG
+642 TILNHRG
-649 DHIGEIK
+649 DHKGEIA

-679 KSMNDWQNAVK
+679 KAMGDWQNAIKSWQKGIK
-690 AWQQGI
+690 A
-696 SADKKD
+696 DPKD

-731 KGDQNAVT
+731 KGDQNAMT

>member
-1 MAKNKT
+1 MLFAHNQKNDIPLNQTMAKNK
-7 SPTPKNIPQKPLIFN
+7 IPQPAKSTLQKPQTAN
-22 QATKIIKE
+22 QSKIVKE
-30 PEVLIAPI
+30 PEVLIEPI
-38 PNTERNFWI
+38 PYTERNFWI
-47 VAGII
+47 LAGII
-52 TVCALIAYLPGF
+52 AVCALIAFLPGF

-84 VSLKNF
+84 VSFKNF
-90 KTLVSDYYLGNW
+90 KTLISNYYLGNY
-102 HPLTMVTYYIE
+102 HPLTMLTYYFE

-125 FNNTIIHII
+125 FNNTVIHII
-134 NSILVFKVVEKLSK
+134 NSILVFKVVNKLSK

-185 LLSFWQYLK
+185 LLSFWQYLR
-194 YVTVVRGD
+194 YVDGL
-202 TDNGN
+202 DNQG
-207 AVDVVRVAVVS
+207 V
-218 VPTDNMSAKVVSG
+218 T
-231 DTDNGNSGDTDNGET
+231 
-246 KNWKNKHLWYALG
+246 NWKSKNLWYALG

-313 KAQSDAGANAT
+313 KAQSDAGANAS

-342 GVLYYWVK
+342 GVLYYWIK

-356 LIAFYPYPQKP
+356 LIAFYPYPQKS

-373 IYYSAFAGVLVL
+373 IYYSAFVGVLVL

-442 LANKLYQKAAT
+442 LANRLYQKAAT
-453 NKLMPGIGAVLLL
+453 NKFMLGIGAVLLL

-484 LFTPIYEKYPSDP
+484 LFTPIYEKYPTDP

-517 FYFEETHKTTFKTA
+517 FYFEETNKTTFKTA

-546 YDMTVDNFEAALKIK
+546 YDLTVDNFEAALKIK

-578 TGKYNIAIDETKIAL
+578 TGKYNIAIDESMIAL
-593 EKSDNK
+593 EKSGNK
-599 NQFAHNIMGLC
+599 NQFAQNIMGLC
-610 LAKQGNEDEAMKRYQ
+610 LAKQGKEDEAMKRYQ

-649 DHIGEIK
+649 DHEGEIR

-668 TVAYKNLGVAY
+668 TVAFKNLGVAY
-679 KSMNDWQNAVK
+679 KAKGDWQNAVK
-690 AWQQGI
+690 AWQKG
-696 SADKKD
+696 SLADKKD

-731 KGDQNAVT
+731 KGDQSAIT

>member
-1 MAKNKT
+1 MAKNK
-7 SPTPKNIPQKPLIFN
+7 IPQPAKNTLQKPQTANQPKIVKELAPLI
-22 QATKIIKE
+22 E
-30 PEVLIAPI
+30 PI
-38 PNTERNFWI
+38 PYTERNFWI

-52 TVCALIAYLPGF
+52 TVCAAIAFLPGF

-78 NEDLRQ
+78 NEDLRE
-84 VSLKNF
+84 VSFKNF
-90 KTLVSDYYLGNW
+90 KTLISDYYLGNW

-113 YSLVKDTAWVYH
+113 YSLVRDTAWVYH
-125 FNNTIIHII
+125 FDNTIIHII
-134 NSILVFKVVEKLSK
+134 NSILVFKLVEKLSK

-154 ITSVLFAIHPL
+154 VTAVLFAIHPL

-185 LLSFWQYLK
+185 LLSFLQYLK
-194 YVTVVRGD
+194 YI
-202 TDNGN
+202 
-207 AVDVVRVAVVS
+207 
-218 VPTDNMSAKVVSG
+218 
-231 DTDNGNSGDTDNGET
+231 NSLENQYIT
-246 KNWKNKHLWYALG
+246 NWKSKNLWYSLG

-279 ITDYFLLNRK
+279 LTDYFLLNRK
-289 QIVKIGIEK
+289 NIIKIGIEK
-298 APFFIVSLITGIISI
+298 APFFLVSLITGIISI

-342 GVLYYWVK
+342 GVLYYWIK

-367 TGTIPS
+367 NGAIPS
-373 IYYSAFAGVLVL
+373 IYFSAFAGVLAL
-385 AITLFWAGRKNKL
+385 AIALFWFGRKNKL

-429 YVSSIGPLVILAV
+429 YVSSIGPLLILAIF
-442 LANKLYQKAAT
+442 ANYLYQKSAT
-453 NKLMPGIGAVLLL
+453 NKVMPGIGAVLLL
-466 GLTFLSFNQSTKW
+466 ALTFLSFSQSTKW

-484 LFTPIYEKYPSDP
+484 LFTPIYEKHPTDP

-546 YDMTVDNFEAALKIK
+546 YNLTVENFEAALKIK

-578 TGKYNIAIDETKIAL
+578 TGQYNAAIEESQFAL
-593 EKSDNK
+593 DKSDNK
-599 NQFAHNIMGLC
+599 NQFAQNIMGLC
-610 LAKQGNEDEAMKRYQ
+610 LAKQGKEAEAQKRYETAMK
-625 TAMNLDVK
+625 LDAK
-633 FADPHINIS
+633 FADPYINVS
-642 TILNHKG
+642 TIQNHAG
-649 DHIGEIK
+649 NHQAEIIS
-656 ELEKAIKIDPKA
+656 LEKAIKIDPKA
-668 TVAYKNLGVAY
+668 FVAYKNLGVAY
-679 KSMNDWQNAVK
+679 KSMGDWQNAVK
-690 AWQQGI
+690 SWERGI
-696 SADKKD
+696 KADPKD

-716 GDFPN
+716 GNIPS
-721 GIKAMQNAVA
+721 GIKAMQNAVT
-731 KGDQNAVT
+731 KKDQNALT
-739 FLTQRGIPLK
+739 FLTKRGIPLK